1 MTKANSG
8 GPSPSPAVIGEAVLG
23 VRGVA
28 FLRPA
33 LGARLR
39 SAAAAAAATAAASP
53 GRAASAPHHASGVKI
68 SAASGDRAA
77 AVDVHVVLLRGY
89 RALDVTRAVREA
101 VRTSYPDAART
112 IPVHVVVTGI
122 V

>member
-1 MTKANSG
+1 MTNTNSG
-8 GPSPSPAVIGEAVLG
+8 GPAPSPAVIGEAVLG

-33 LGARLR
+33 LGERLR
-39 SAAAAAAATAAASP
+39 FAAAAAVP
-53 GRAASAPHHASGVKI
+53 GRAPSTPRHASGVRI
-68 SAASGDRAA
+68 SAARGDRAA

>member
-1 MTKANSG
+1 MTTANSG
-8 GPSPSPAVIGEAVLG
+8 GPSPAALGEAVLG

-33 LGARLR
+33 LGHRLR
-39 SAAAAAAATAAASP
+39 SAAAAARSGRVPAPSGQASGIRITAASP
-53 GRAASAPHHASGVKI
+53 E
-68 SAASGDRAA
+68 RAA

-89 RALDVTRAVREA
+89 RALDVTRDVRQAVRA
-101 VRTSYPDAART
+101 SYPDAART